1 MRLYIATLI
10 KHEDGFISAETFVS
24 EKAGGVASKVAKRLE
39 EEDVPFDPAD
49 ILLECVNGNL
59 HGAGEPLSIG
69 VDTDVCHEYLL
80 TTKIAEV

>member
-10 KHEDGFISAETFVS
+10 KHDEYFISAETFVS
-24 EKAGGVASKVAKRLE
+24 ETSEGVASQVAKHLDAE
-39 EEDVPFDPAD
+39 EIPYDHSD
-49 ILLECVNGNL
+49 ILLECGNGNQ

-80 TTKIAEV
+80 TTKVVEV